1 MMLCRVRRQNSP
13 DIGAMDAEAAG
24 DLGIGEPVSF
34 ETADLSHLDAHRGFA
49 AFVFTFGLGRRNPF
63 ALMGVNRPTTI
74 PTRTPTMPTTRL
86 ATKAQRSA
94 HGFLADPERLP
105 MAIFNP
111 PGGFGFLVR
120 DPTFDIVAL
129 RVLQTGHE

>member
-1 MMLCRVRRQNSP
+1 
-13 DIGAMDAEAAG
+13 
-24 DLGIGEPVSF
+24 
-34 ETADLSHLDAHRGFA
+34 
-49 AFVFTFGLGRRNPF
+49 
-63 ALMGVNRPTTI
+63 
-74 PTRTPTMPTTRL
+74 
-86 ATKAQRSA
+86 
-94 HGFLADPERLP
+94 